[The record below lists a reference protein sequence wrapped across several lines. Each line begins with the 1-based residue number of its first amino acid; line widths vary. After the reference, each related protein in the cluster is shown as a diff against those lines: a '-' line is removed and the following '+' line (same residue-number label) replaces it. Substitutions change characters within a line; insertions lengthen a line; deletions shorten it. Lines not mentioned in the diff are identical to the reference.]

1 MNMEFITTSLQCE
14 YIAEIICARLGM
26 TFVDIRDTMLAFE
39 ADNISHRVIIYSEQ
53 DYLFAKKKIDCRIAV
68 SKDVNNKYTVNVT
81 DITISRR

>member
-53 DYLFAKKKIDCRIAV
+53 DYLFAKKKLTAELQSAKMLII
-68 SKDVNNKYTVNVT
+68 NTP
-81 DITISRR
+81 